1 MMLTVLLVVGAALTL
16 AFVILKVRKS
26 EIKTSDTVFWFL
38 FVACLLVLAVFP
50 QIAYWLADVFDV
62 QSPSNLV
69 FLVIVAI
76 LLIREFTASVEI
88 AKLRS
93 KVTYLVQ
100 EIALMESGDGG
111 WGDGPDAC
119 LPEENQK
126 EA

>member
-100 EIALMESGDGG
+100 EIALMENEESTRDDG
-111 WGDGPDAC
+111 
-119 LPEENQK
+119 
-126 EA
+126 

>member
-1 MMLTVLLVVGAALTL
+1 MLTLLLVAGAALTL

-38 FVACLLVLAVFP
+38 FVACLLLLAIFP
-50 QIAYWLADVFDV
+50 QIAFWVFDV

-76 LLIREFTASVEI
+76 LLIKEFTASVEI

-100 EIALMESGDGG
+100 EIALMENEGEDSSNGS
-111 WGDGPDAC
+111 
-119 LPEENQK
+119 
-126 EA
+126 

>member
-1 MMLTVLLVVGAALTL
+1 MLTLLLVVGAVLTL
-16 AFVILKVRKS
+16 AFIILKVRKS

-38 FVACLLVLAVFP
+38 FVLCLLVLAVFP
-50 QIAYWLADVFDV
+50 QIALWLASVFDI

-76 LLIREFTASVEI
+76 LLIKEFSASVEI

-100 EIALMESGDGG
+100 EIALMEDEKS
-111 WGDGPDAC
+111 DAES
-119 LPEENQK
+119 LAKDAPHVSSEE
-126 EA
+126 